1 MSGCEFVN
9 CDRVRG
15 LESASGV
22 SGTKK
27 KFAID
32 RRFDFARI
40 APAPDAPDYVAP
52 MSD

>member
-1 MSGCEFVN
+1 MAGCEFVN
-9 CDRVRG
+9 RDRVRG

-32 RRFDFARI
+32 GRFDFARI
-40 APAPDAPDYVAP
+40 APTPDAHDQV
-52 MSD
+52 